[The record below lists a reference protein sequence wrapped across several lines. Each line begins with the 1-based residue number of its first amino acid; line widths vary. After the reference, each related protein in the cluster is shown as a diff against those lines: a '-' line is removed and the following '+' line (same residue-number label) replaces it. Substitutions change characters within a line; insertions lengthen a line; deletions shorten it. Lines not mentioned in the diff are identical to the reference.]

1 MVSEDG
7 TLPGFCCLTSAINYK
22 FSIRSR
28 TVSQFPNCTKGLDR
42 EQQLFT
48 DMYVTKLIKDK
59 KYRDFILSRFPKP
72 RGTKTAESLIQ
83 SSSIVG
89 NAFEIYFKLV
99 ISKITESEID
109 FDEELSAAQSNINWL
124 EKRESLF
131 TDQKGLRIVY
141 VKQKYLKD
149 IRKLVTATFEKEVY
163 KFIKANGVFRIEVF
177 EKNVLKIFS
186 FKTQTN
192 LKVMNSFYGNNFTIY
207 CKEDV
212 LKEVANAIDRFK
224 KEVKFYTPNSTLS
237 TELLLSILHL
247 ANISS
252 QFFIINPVFHCYTKS
267 EVKKLRDSFNKAY
280 NPFALINFKN
290 VFFKPRL
297 NWHQVRARP
306 DFILNNSILEIKT
319 GKEYLTTDDYL
330 QGITYLLFSYQNTTR
345 QEYGKIEKLQIYYP
359 FIARIYTIDATSIK
373 LSRNDKRD
381 YKELVVNFYKNGCC

>member
-1 MVSEDG
+1 
-7 TLPGFCCLTSAINYK
+7 
-22 FSIRSR
+22 
-28 TVSQFPNCTKGLDR
+28 
-42 EQQLFT
+42 
-48 DMYVTKLIKDK
+48 MYVTKLIKDK